1 MPRPPVR
8 TSIGA
13 DLNYLVTIENGTIKP
28 FFQLEYGHDISSS
41 TNALMHYNGQTKNYT
56 LTLDKEAESNL
67 KMEIGVDLFTKNGWS
82 VSTAYIREQ
91 AINAGHGDSWV
102 LDIGLKF

>member
-1 MPRPPVR
+1 MCIYFAVD
-8 TSIGA
+8 S
-13 DLNYLVTIENGTIKP
+13 NYLVTIENGTIKP

-41 TNALMHYNGQTKNYT
+41 SNVLMHYNGQTKNYT
-56 LTLDKEAESNL
+56 LKLDKEAESNL
-67 KMEIGVDLFTKNGWS
+67 KMEIGVDLFTKSGWS

-91 AINAGHGDSWV
+91 AINAGHRDSLT